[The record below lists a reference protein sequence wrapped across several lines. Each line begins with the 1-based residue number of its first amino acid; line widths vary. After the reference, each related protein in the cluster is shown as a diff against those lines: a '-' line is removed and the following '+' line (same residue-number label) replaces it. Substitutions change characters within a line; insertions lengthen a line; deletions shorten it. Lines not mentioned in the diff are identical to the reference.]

1 MADGNSESPAAF
13 MKKHVMI
20 PELTSDLTFRHSNTA
35 SASARIILLAAVSFS
50 MGVAGTILWFHLS
63 PSQDSSAKVFQMAD
77 DPSRGQPAPVT
88 PVQAPMVAAQPIDPV
103 VLGQVRQIVPNYS
116 SIPLDKGEDMLRDA
130 ALKEFGAAV
139 QTMNDQVAA
148 AQQRLEQAQDG
159 SSSGAQQDALKHLQ
173 DMQLAQ
179 GEKLKEITLRL
190 QAQIA
195 ALNNLKTA
203 Q

>member
-1 MADGNSESPAAF
+1 

-20 PELTSDLTFRHSNTA
+20 PALNSDYPFRHSNKA
-35 SASARIILLAAVSFS
+35 AASARIVLLAAVSFS

-63 PSQDSSAKVFQMAD
+63 PSHDSYTKVFQMAD
-77 DPSRGQPAPVT
+77 DPSRGQPSSAA
-88 PVQAPMVAAQPIDPV
+88 PVQAPVVAAQPMDPV

-130 ALKEFGAAV
+130 ALKEFAAAV
-139 QTMNDQVAA
+139 QAMNDQVAA
-148 AQQRLEQAQDG
+148 AQQHLEQAQEE